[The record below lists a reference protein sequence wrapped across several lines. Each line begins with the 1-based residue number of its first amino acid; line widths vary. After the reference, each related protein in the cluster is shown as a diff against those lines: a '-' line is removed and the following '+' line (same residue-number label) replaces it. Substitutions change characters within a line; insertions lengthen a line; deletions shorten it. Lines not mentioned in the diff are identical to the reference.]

1 MLFAA
6 TVPNFFSVKG
16 RIHCFET
23 CRPSSLNHVT
33 PGLLFFMR
41 KFVEDLKRHRFYA
54 PQVAYHQYFPSQGA
68 RFGEWECKL
77 SPALA
82 RILKRQG
89 IGALYGHQADAL
101 GKVGQGKNVV
111 IATPTAS
118 GKTLTYNLPVL
129 EGLLRDPE
137 AKALYIFPLKAL
149 EQDQLKTLQE
159 FTAPLK
165 GQIKGEAGIYDG
177 DTSSYRRRKMREA
190 IPPILI
196 TNPDMVHLS
205 LLAFHTQWEGLFRH
219 LRFVVI
225 DELHTYKGIF
235 GSHLA
240 QVIRRLERVC
250 DFYGSRPQYIACSAT
265 IANPRDF
272 AEKLTGIPFES
283 IEESGAPRAGRHFVF
298 LNPAS
303 SPYTLAAKLF
313 VECLDAG
320 FRTLVFTQ
328 ARKITEL
335 LYAWI
340 LKDRPQWKGQVSS
353 YRAGFLP
360 EERREIEAKLV
371 SGELRGVIS
380 TSALEL
386 GIDIGGLD
394 VCILV
399 GYPGTISA
407 TWQRGGR
414 VGRADRESMVALIAQ
429 PDALDQYFMRHPE
442 DFFGRGFES
451 AVVDPDNAVVV
462 SKHLVC
468 AGAEVP
474 LRSDE
479 TLFPMQKYTP
489 ILDQLVTEGELLQSA
504 SGKEWFAHRLQPH
517 RLVDIRS
524 AGEGFTI
531 FEEGSKRLIG
541 QIGTPRVYSECHP
554 GAIYLHRAESYRV
567 KQLDQGK
574 REVWAEAAE
583 VDYYTKALSEKET
596 EILAVVRTQ
605 PVSVFTACYGKL
617 KVTERVRGF
626 EKRRIFGQDL
636 LSVHD
641 LEMPSHIFETM
652 GLWMVLPETLSA
664 QVKEAGLH
672 FMGGIHAIEH
682 AAISLFPLFVLC
694 DRNDVGGI
702 CYPVHPQIEKPAIFI
717 YDGYPGGVGLA
728 EHGYGVLEALLRK
741 TLELIRE
748 CPCLDGCP
756 SCIHSPK
763 CGSGNKPLDKLAA
776 EYILRLLLGEAP
788 IEICRREAKSEESLP
803 SPTEIADGH
812 EAQLTEPE
820 VVARALT
827 PEWLKEEISKQRLL
841 FLDIETQRS
850 AEEVGGWQNKHL
862 MRVATAVVYDSREG
876 SFSAFGEERVHEL
889 IEKLQTA
896 DLIVGFN
903 IADFDYHVLKGYS
916 SFRFAELPT
925 FDILQEISKQ
935 LGYRLSLNHLAH
947 KTLNMEKSADG
958 LQSLQWFKEG
968 RIEEVIAYCQKDV
981 EITKDLFLFGLA
993 NGHLL
998 FETKN
1003 CQLVRLPV
1011 EWKLAELLTMKNRRG
1026 ASR

>member
-1 MLFAA
+1 MDFLQ
-6 TVPNFFSVKG
+6 NH
-16 RIHCFET
+16 RI
-23 CRPSSLNHVT
+23 
-33 PGLLFFMR
+33 FMR
-41 KFVEDLKRHRFYA
+41 KFVQDLKRHRFYA
-54 PQVAYHQYFPSQGA
+54 SQVAYHQYFPSQEAKVAG
-68 RFGEWECKL
+68 
-77 SPALA
+77 
-82 RILKRQG
+82 LKRPLPPDLEAILRNQG
-89 IGALYGHQADAL
+89 IGSLYTHQAAAVE
-101 GKVGQGKNVV
+101 KIGQGRNVV

-129 EGLLRDPE
+129 EGILGDPE

-149 EQDQLKTLQE
+149 EQDQRKALLE
-159 FTAPLK
+159 FTASLK
-165 GQIKGEAGIYDG
+165 GRMKGQPEIYDG
-177 DTSSYRRRKMREA
+177 DTSSYRRRKMRESV
-190 IPPILI
+190 PPILI

-205 LLAFHTQWEGLFRH
+205 LLPFHTQWEGLFRN

-240 QVIRRLERVC
+240 QVIRRLGRVC

-265 IANPRDF
+265 IANPRSF
-272 AEKLTGIPFES
+272 AEKLTGLPFES
-283 IEESGAPRAGRHFVF
+283 IEESGAPRAGRHFLF
-298 LNPAS
+298 LNPTA

-335 LYAWI
+335 LHAWI
-340 LKDRPQWKGQVSS
+340 LKDRPQLKNRVSS

-360 EERREIEAKLV
+360 EERREIEARLV
-371 SGELRGVIS
+371 SGEMWGVIS

-399 GYPGTISA
+399 GYPGTVAA

-414 VGRADRESMVALIAQ
+414 VGRADRESLVALLAQ

-451 AVVDPDNAVVV
+451 AVVDPDNPVVV
-462 SKHLVC
+462 GKHLVC
-468 AGAEVP
+468 AAAETP
-474 LRSDE
+474 LRADE
-479 TLFPMQKYTP
+479 ALFPLPKYAS
-489 ILDQLVTEGELLQSA
+489 ILEQLVGEGELLRSA
-504 SGKEWFAHRLQPH
+504 SGREWFSHRLQPH
-517 RLVDIRS
+517 RFVDIRS
-524 AGEGFTI
+524 AGEGYTI
-531 FEEGSKRLIG
+531 FEEGSKRVIG

-554 GAIYLHRAESYRV
+554 GAIYLHKAESYRV

-574 REVWAEAAE
+574 REVWAAASE
-583 VDYYTKALSEKET
+583 VDYYTKALSEKQT
-596 EILAVVRTQ
+596 EILRTVRTR
-605 PVSVFTACYGKL
+605 PMFNFTACYGKL
-617 KVTERVRGF
+617 KVTERVRGY
-626 EKRRIFGQDL
+626 EKRRIFGQEL
-636 LSVHD
+636 LSVHELD
-641 LEMPSHIFETM
+641 MPAHIFETM
-652 GLWMVLPETLSA
+652 GLWMVLPEDLA
-664 QVKEAGLH
+664 ERVKEAGLH

-702 CYPVHPQIEKPAIFI
+702 CYPIHPQLEKPGIFI

-728 EHGYGVLEALLRK
+728 EHGYEILEELLRK
-741 TLELIRE
+741 TRDLVRE

-763 CGSGNKPLDKLAA
+763 CGSGNKPLDKGAA
-776 EYILRLLLGEAP
+776 EALLGDLLGEA
-788 IEICRREAKSEESLP
+788 ELEKRTKEKGEGRRVSMRDETAFPPGAALN
-803 SPTEIADGH
+803 
-812 EAQLTEPE
+812 EPE
-820 VVARALT
+820 VVAQAVP
-827 PEWLKEEISKQRLL
+827 PEWLKEEMRKKRLL

-862 MRVATAVVYDSREG
+862 MRVATAVVYDSRED
-876 SFSAFGEERVHEL
+876 SFTAYGEDRVHEL
-889 IEKLQTA
+889 IEVLKGA
-896 DLIVGFN
+896 DLVVGFN
-903 IADFDYHVLKGYS
+903 IVDFDYSVLKGYS
-916 SFRFAELPT
+916 SFRFQELKT

-947 KTLNMEKSADG
+947 KTLNREKSADG

-968 RIEEVIAYCQKDV
+968 KMAEVIAYCEKDV

-993 NGHLL
+993 NGYLL

-1003 CQLVRLPV
+1003 GRLVRLPV
-1011 EWKLAELLTMKNRRG
+1011 EWKIEQLIG
-1026 ASR
+1026 AKGEKDKEGKEGAA

>member
-1 MLFAA
+1 
-6 TVPNFFSVKG
+6 
-16 RIHCFET
+16 
-23 CRPSSLNHVT
+23 
-33 PGLLFFMR
+33 MR

-54 PQVAYHQYFPSQGA
+54 PQVAYHQYFPSQEA
-68 RFGEWECKL
+68 QFAELESKL
-77 SPALA
+77 SPDLA
-82 RILKRQG
+82 QVLKRLG
-89 IGALYGHQADAL
+89 IQFLYSHQAAAV
-101 GKVGQGKNVV
+101 GKISQGKNVV
-111 IATPTAS
+111 VATPTAS
-118 GKTLTYNLPVL
+118 GKTLIYNLPIV
-129 EGLLRDPE
+129 EGLLRDPQ

-149 EQDQLKTLQE
+149 EQDQRKTLLE
-159 FTAPLK
+159 FTASLK
-165 GQIKGEAGIYDG
+165 NQIKGQAEIYDG
-177 DTSSYRRRKMREA
+177 DTSSYRRRKMRESV
-190 IPPILI
+190 PPILI

-205 LLAFHTQWEGLFRH
+205 LLPFHTQWEDLFRH

-265 IANPRDF
+265 IANPRHF
-272 AEKLTGIPFES
+272 AEKLTGLPFES
-283 IEESGAPRAGRHFVF
+283 IEKSGAPRAGRHFLF
-298 LNPAS
+298 LNPTA

-313 VECLDAG
+313 IDCLDAG

-335 LYAWI
+335 LHAWI
-340 LKDRPQWKGQVSS
+340 LKDRPQFKGRVSS

-371 SGELRGVIS
+371 SGELWGVIS

-399 GYPGTISA
+399 GYPGTIAA

-414 VGRADRESMVALIAQ
+414 VGRADRESLVALLAQ

-451 AVVDPDNAVVV
+451 AVVDPENAVILA
-462 SKHLVC
+462 KHLVC
-468 AGAEVP
+468 ASAEVP
-474 LRSDE
+474 VRMDE
-479 TLFPMQKYTP
+479 SIFPGQKYAS
-489 ILDQLVTEGELLQSA
+489 LLEQLVTAGELLRSA
-504 SGKEWFAHRLQPH
+504 SGREWFSHRLQPH

-524 AGEGFTI
+524 AGEGYTI
-531 FEEGSKRLIG
+531 FEEGTKRLIG
-541 QIGTPRVYSECHP
+541 QIGSPRVYGECHP

-574 REVWAEAAE
+574 REVWAEVAE

-596 EILAVVRTQ
+596 EILTVERTQ
-605 PVSVFTACYGKL
+605 DMDHFTACYGKL

-636 LSVHD
+636 LSIHE
-641 LEMPSHIFETM
+641 LEMPAHIFETK
-652 GLWMVLPETLSA
+652 GFWIILPEDTA
-664 QVKEAGLH
+664 QRIKDEEGH

-682 AAISLFPLFVLC
+682 ATISLFPLFALC

-702 CYPVHPQIEKPAIFI
+702 CYPVHPQIGKPAIFV

-728 EHGYGVLEALLRK
+728 EYGFGIITELLGK
-741 TLELIRE
+741 TLALIQE
-748 CPCLDGCP
+748 CPCTDGCP

-763 CGSGNKPLDKLAA
+763 CGSGNKPLDKGAA
-776 EYILRLLLGEAP
+776 KIILQWLLGKKEGKKMERIKNP
-788 IEICRREAKSEESLP
+788 VDDLRPGNENLP
-803 SPTEIADGH
+803 SS
-812 EAQLTEPE
+812 EAELSEPE
-820 VVARALT
+820 AVAMAPQ
-827 PEWLKEEISKQRLL
+827 PEWLRMELARHRIL
-841 FLDIETQRS
+841 FLDVETQRS

-862 MRVATAVVYDSREG
+862 MRVATVVVYDSKED
-876 SFSAFGEERVHEL
+876 AYAVFGEERIQEL
-889 IEKLQTA
+889 IEKLKGA

-903 IADFDYHVLKGYS
+903 IADFDYSVLKGYS
-916 SFRFAELPT
+916 SFRFATLPT
-925 FDILQEISKQ
+925 FDILQEVSKR

-968 RIEEVIAYCQKDV
+968 RMEEVIAYCKKDV
-981 EITKDLFLFGLA
+981 EITKDLFLYGLA
-993 NGHLL
+993 NGYLL
-998 FETKN
+998 FETKTG
-1003 CQLVRLPV
+1003 QLVRLPV
-1011 EWKLAELLTMKNRRG
+1011 AWKLSDLLTRK
-1026 ASR
+1026 SP

>member
-1 MLFAA
+1 
-6 TVPNFFSVKG
+6 
-16 RIHCFET
+16 
-23 CRPSSLNHVT
+23 
-33 PGLLFFMR
+33 MR

-54 PQVAYHQYFPSQGA
+54 PQVAYHQYFSPQEA
-68 RFGEWECKL
+68 RFAQPKQPL
-77 SPALA
+77 PPALDE
-82 RILKRQG
+82 ILKRQG
-89 IGALYGHQADAL
+89 IRSLYAHQAAAVE
-101 GKVGQGKNVV
+101 KIGQGKNVV

-129 EGLLRDPE
+129 EGVLRDPE

-149 EQDQLKTLQE
+149 EQDQRKALLE
-159 FTAPLK
+159 FTSSLTGQMK
-165 GQIKGEAGIYDG
+165 GQAEIYDG
-177 DTSSYRRRKMREA
+177 DTSSYRRRKMRETV
-190 IPPILI
+190 PPIVI

-205 LLAFHTQWEGLFRH
+205 LLPFHAQWEGLFRH

-240 QVIRRLERVC
+240 QVIRRLGRVC
-250 DFYGSRPQYIACSAT
+250 EFYGSRPQYIACSAT
-265 IANPRDF
+265 IANPKIF
-272 AEKLTGIPFES
+272 AEKLTGLPFDS
-283 IEESGAPRAGRHFVF
+283 IEESGAPRAGRHFLF
-298 LNPAS
+298 LNPTA

-313 VECLDAG
+313 IDCLDAG

-335 LYAWI
+335 LHAWI
-340 LKDRPQWKGQVSS
+340 LKDRPQLKNRVSS

-371 SGELRGVIS
+371 SGEMWGVIS

-399 GYPGTISA
+399 GYPGTVAA

-414 VGRADRESMVALIAQ
+414 VGRADRESLVALLAQ

-442 DFFGRGFES
+442 DFFTRGFES
-451 AVVDPDNAVVV
+451 AVVDPDNPVVV
-462 SKHLVC
+462 AKHLVC

-474 LRSDE
+474 LRTDE
-479 TLFPMQKYTP
+479 KLFPLPKYAS
-489 ILDQLVTEGELLQSA
+489 ILDQLVAEGELLKSA
-504 SGKEWFAHRLQPH
+504 SGKEWFSHRLQPH
-517 RLVDIRS
+517 RFVDIRS
-524 AGEGFTI
+524 AGEGYTI
-531 FEEGSKRLIG
+531 FEEGTKRVIG

-554 GAIYLHRAESYRV
+554 GAIYLHKAESYRV

-596 EILAVVRTQ
+596 EILSVVRSR
-605 PVSVFTACYGKL
+605 PLFNFKACYGKL

-626 EKRRIFGQDL
+626 EKRKIFGQDL
-636 LSVHD
+636 LSVHELD
-641 LEMPSHIFETM
+641 MPSHIFETM
-652 GLWMVLPETLSA
+652 GLWMVLPEDLSRR
-664 QVKEAGLH
+664 VKEAGLH

-682 AAISLFPLFVLC
+682 AGISLFPLFALC

-702 CYPVHPQIEKPAIFI
+702 CYPVHPQLERPAIFI

-728 EHGYGVLEALLRK
+728 DHGYEILEELLRK
-741 TLELIRE
+741 TRDLIRE
-748 CPCLDGCP
+748 CPCSDGCP

-763 CGSGNKPLDKLAA
+763 CGSGNKPLDKGAA
-776 EYILRLLLGEAP
+776 VALLGYLLGEADLETRKGEKGKGKN
-788 IEICRREAKSEESLP
+788 ISTREEVVPPPDSGWS
-803 SPTEIADGH
+803 
-812 EAQLTEPE
+812 EPE
-820 VVARALT
+820 VVAKTAP
-827 PEWLKEEISKQRLL
+827 PEWLKEEISRSRVL

-862 MRVATAVVYDSREG
+862 MRVATAVIYDSRED
-876 SFSAFGEERVHEL
+876 SFTSFGEDRVHEL
-889 IEKLQTA
+889 FDRLKAA

-903 IADFDYHVLKGYS
+903 IVDFDYHVLKGYS
-916 SFRFAELPT
+916 SFRFQDLKT
-925 FDILQEISKQ
+925 FDLLQEVSKQ

-947 KTLNMEKSADG
+947 KTLNREKSADG

-968 RIEEVIAYCQKDV
+968 KMEEVIAYCEKDV
-981 EITKDLFLFGLA
+981 EITKDLFLFGVA
-993 NGHLL
+993 NGYLL
-998 FETKN
+998 FETRSG
-1003 CQLVRLPV
+1003 QLVRLPV
-1011 EWKLAELLTMKNRRG
+1011 AWKLSELLARKN
-1026 ASR
+1026 